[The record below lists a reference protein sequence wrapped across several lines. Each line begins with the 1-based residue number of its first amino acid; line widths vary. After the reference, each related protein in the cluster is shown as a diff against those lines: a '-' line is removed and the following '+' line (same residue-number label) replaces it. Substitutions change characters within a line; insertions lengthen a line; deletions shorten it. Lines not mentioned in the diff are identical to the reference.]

1 MKKVEEEM
9 PGNAVAQGGVNM
21 APNMG
26 PKMKAIN
33 VTDRRRRKDKQ
44 PVMLKRFRTYMDS
57 TCFVAGTEISME
69 DGSNKLIEDVQIG
82 DYLNNCYQSSDSDE
96 QGNANKVLEFDHP
109 LLGDRKLYGF
119 NKQYEG
125 VVGDAGFVTAEH
137 PFLTTEG
144 WKAIDI
150 DATIIEQPNINVTM
164 VGNLK
169 VGDEMIMNDGLKT
182 VISSIE
188 QYTDLPERQLYNF
201 KLDGDNTYIANEYIV
216 HNKGSSN
223 A

>member
-57 TCFVAGTEISME
+57 TFFVAGTEISME

-125 VVGDAGFVTAEH
+125 GRGDCGFVTAEH

-169 VGDEMIMNDGLKT
+169 VGDVMIMNDGLKT

-188 QYTDLPERQLYNF
+188 QYTDLPDRQLYNF